1 MKTDNLKKLLHKNR
15 HKLHHSSNKENQLY
29 ADFIKIKE
37 LKLAKKAIVFNM
49 KRNQIINGQ
58 LNKYLHPNSVHI
70 RLKPYFDADIWVKW
84 LGVLGDVT
92 LPNKTNL
99 NGSLL
104 IDKISCYSDEK
115 IEILDYHA
123 WLNIENIK
131 YIEHPDQ
138 QLAIG
143 DYIEGISKV
152 KQYGQG
158 KYGLAATFIKKAG
171 IFLGTN
177 RPETLVSGYD
187 RQDSWV
193 VELSNNNLTKKNYT
207 ENYLTHNTDEFAAN
221 GAHVDA
227 KFQPSRYKKF
237 QQRLQALQQGESNDV
252 LPLVNKSKETYTAE
266 VIRSH
271 AIKIPSIGHKMPQL
285 EVKNIRNVASDRLI
299 FAKYYLPY
307 VRDIKKLGEL
317 KPGDKIQFMSEAS
330 PSNSGTFNMVTDF
343 KLLTEHEF
351 VPVPTNPNIFL
362 GYIMWLHP
370 EEGESSYI
378 ASYQNWALAKDIH
391 TEKISNEIESLRPT
405 SALSELELANTLDV
419 DKKIVENARKQG
431 LIKPT
436 ADSGLTRRYDAK
448 SWDIMRKVI
457 GAQDASTVEH
467 LKDILPIFTTDD
479 IVKQTGIDRSEVD
492 TRIRQE
498 EFFPLN
504 GLHYSINV
512 YGPRVMDLFKARKTV
527 RNLLPNK
534 NTIVTKREIP
544 IDKQMPVPVEKP
556 KKIDTDK
563 ILKATV
569 NKTSTE
575 PKKEDKQPI
584 KTVEKAKATEPEK
597 KIEVPKV
604 KIIKHA
610 EPKNEP
616 IANKLISKPVATESA
631 PIEAPK
637 APVAN
642 TGSTILL
649 ATFPDE
655 TKYEYSSPDSQ
666 IIEDIMQAAANPT
679 INKMLQVKNIATQQI
694 EIISVKAIMKM
705 QVK

>member
-1 MKTDNLKKLLHKNR
+1 M
-15 HKLHHSSNKENQLY
+15 
-29 ADFIKIKE
+29 
-37 LKLAKKAIVFNM
+37 
-49 KRNQIINGQ
+49 
-58 LNKYLHPNSVHI
+58 
-70 RLKPYFDADIWVKW
+70 
-84 LGVLGDVT
+84 
-92 LPNKTNL
+92 
-99 NGSLL
+99 
-104 IDKISCYSDEK
+104 
-115 IEILDYHA
+115 
-123 WLNIENIK
+123 
-131 YIEHPDQ
+131 
-138 QLAIG
+138 
-143 DYIEGISKV
+143 
-152 KQYGQG
+152 
-158 KYGLAATFIKKAG
+158 
-171 IFLGTN
+171 
-177 RPETLVSGYD
+177 
-187 RQDSWV
+187 
-193 VELSNNNLTKKNYT
+193 LT
-207 ENYLTHNTDEFAAN
+207 
-221 GAHVDA
+221 
-227 KFQPSRYKKF
+227 
-237 QQRLQALQQGESNDV
+237 
-252 LPLVNKSKETYTAE
+252 
-266 VIRSH
+266 
-271 AIKIPSIGHKMPQL
+271 
-285 EVKNIRNVASDRLI
+285 
-299 FAKYYLPY
+299 
-307 VRDIKKLGEL
+307 
-317 KPGDKIQFMSEAS
+317 
-330 PSNSGTFNMVTDF
+330 
-343 KLLTEHEF
+343 
-351 VPVPTNPNIFL
+351 
-362 GYIMWLHP
+362 
-370 EEGESSYI
+370 
-378 ASYQNWALAKDIH
+378 
-391 TEKISNEIESLRPT
+391 
-405 SALSELELANTLDV
+405 
-419 DKKIVENARKQG
+419 KKIVENARKQG

-610 EPKNEP
+610 EPKNKP